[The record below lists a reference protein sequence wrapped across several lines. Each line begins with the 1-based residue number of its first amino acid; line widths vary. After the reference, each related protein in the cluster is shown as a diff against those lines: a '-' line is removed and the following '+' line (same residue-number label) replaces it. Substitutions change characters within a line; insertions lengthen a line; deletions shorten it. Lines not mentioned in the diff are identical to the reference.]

1 MREGRRA
8 ARAIPA
14 AGAMLRPHEDLAG
27 LNAELQQMFDR
38 SDCAREEAE
47 KARVSL
53 GVTHQAV
60 KELLNSG
67 ALVRA
72 DLKT

>member
-1 MREGRRA
+1 MRA
-8 ARAIPA
+8 VPA
-14 AGAMLRPHEDLAG
+14 EGAMMRPREDLAG

-38 SDCAREEAE
+38 SDYAREEAE

-60 KELLNSG
+60 KELLKSG
-67 ALVRA
+67 ALAHV
-72 DLKT
+72 DLTN